1 MSNKIILYI
10 GIAAFLI
17 GSVVGGLVVDK
28 ASVCPPPPNFD
39 PVVDSLSVEVY
50 NKKIEMDGLLVV
62 IANHEAKIKELQ
74 AKKIPTPIRVA
85 NAKRYYS
92 SAGVDELDSLL
103 RADPED

>member
-1 MSNKIILYI
+1 MSNKIIAYI
-10 GIAAFLI
+10 GIAGLLLGMLI
-17 GSVVGGLVVDK
+17 GGFAVDRMK
-28 ASVCPPPPNFD
+28 VCPPPPNFD

>member
-10 GIAAFLI
+10 GIAAFLL
-17 GSVVGGLVVDK
+17 GSIVGGLLVDK
-28 ASVCPPPPNFD
+28 VSVCPPPVNFD
-39 PVVDSLSVEVY
+39 PVVDSLSMEIY
-50 NKKIEMDGLLVV
+50 QKQAEMEGLLVE
-62 IANHEAKIKELQ
+62 IADRDARIKELQ